1 MRTGGKTFMTALGFI
16 TALGFA
22 LVLGGG
28 AAAQDAVADFYRG
41 KTVTIT
47 VGSAVGGGYDAYAR
61 LVARHLGRH
70 IPGNPTIV
78 VQNMPGAG
86 SNRAASFVALQA
98 PKDGTAIGAIQ
109 PGGVLWTLLFN
120 QPVQH
125 DPSKL
130 VMIGSANRDVYL
142 CLVRSDAGVKSFQE
156 VLNTKEVI
164 IGTAG
169 EGAAIRDMP
178 VLLVN
183 VLGAK
188 LRLVAGYAGSR
199 EILIAMERN
208 EVQGICGMGWASI
221 SMQHSDWIKN
231 GFVRILAQEDMK
243 GEPAVSQMGVPLT
256 VAFAKSEE
264 DRQVMELIYSQ
275 SLFGR
280 PYMLPPG
287 VPPERVAALRK
298 AFMAALADKELIAE
312 AAKARLELAP
322 MSGEDMQALVARLYA
337 LPARISERAKQAL
350 IYRAQPK

>member
-1 MRTGGKTFMTALGFI
+1 MAKAKSLKSAL
-16 TALGFA
+16 AAA
-22 LVLGGG
+22 LVLSST
-28 AAAQDAVADFYRG
+28 AVAGAQPVEQFYRG

-86 SNRAASFVALQA
+86 SNRAAGYVAMQA

-109 PGGVLWTLLFN
+109 PGAVLWSLLFN

-130 VMIGSANRDVYL
+130 VAIGSINRDVYL
-142 CLVRSDAGVKSFQE
+142 CVIRSDAAVKNFKDAFD
-156 VLNTKEVI
+156 KEVI

-169 EGAAIRDMP
+169 EGSAIRDMP

-183 VLGAK
+183 LLGVK
-188 LRLVAGYAGSR
+188 LRLVSGYAGSR
-199 EILIAMERN
+199 EVLIAIERN

-221 SMQHSDWIKN
+221 SMQHTDWLKS
-231 GFVRILAQEDMK
+231 GFVRIIVQEDLK
-243 GEPAVSQMGVPLT
+243 GEPEVSKMGAPLSIE
-256 VAFAKSEE
+256 FAKTEE

-298 AFMAALADKELIAE
+298 AFMDTMADPQFVAE

-322 MSGEDMQALVARLYA
+322 MSGEDMQALVAKLYA
-337 LPARISERAKQAL
+337 LPAAISERAKRAL
-350 IYRAQPK
+350 VYKPSK